1 MYFGRSTMTSKK
13 SNLAATGEGGM
24 WHTMTWGLLLEHISS
39 FHHIPIMGMFPHS
52 HIQTSST
59 YFILYNM
66 HQPILWTYPPPPP
79 PHTQTLT
86 VRWLCSSWW
95 HSRRGWKT
103 RCWQYGRCPALFQCT
118 TTYFGMAGDSMLSWV
133 EIKHREHC
141 CYTLFL
147 QYTVDN
153 HLHLSTQS
161 DQNTSSNR
169 STVILKSVIGF

>member
-1 MYFGRSTMTSKK
+1 MHNALKK
-13 SNLAATGEGGM
+13 STLAATGEGGM

-39 FHHIPIMGMFPHS
+39 FHDIPVMGMYPHMCTLTHTNIKS
-52 HIQTSST
+52 IFYIIQHAPTH
-59 YFILYNM
+59 FMNV
-66 HQPILWTYPPPPP
+66 H
-79 PHTQTLT
+79 HTHTLT

-133 EIKHREHC
+133 EIKQREHC

-153 HLHLSTQS
+153 HVHLSTQS
-161 DQNTSSNR
+161 VQNTNL
-169 STVILKSVIGF
+169 STVIL